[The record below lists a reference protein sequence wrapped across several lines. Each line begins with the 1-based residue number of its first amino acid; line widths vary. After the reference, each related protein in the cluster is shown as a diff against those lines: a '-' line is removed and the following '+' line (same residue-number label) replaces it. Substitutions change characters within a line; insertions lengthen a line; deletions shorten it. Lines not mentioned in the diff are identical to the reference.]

1 MVLALLVL
9 IATIGW
15 RGAWAVVQ
23 SLVWADYYGRG
34 FLGAIRGYVS
44 PFQLLATVGGP
55 IFAAYVF
62 DETSSYLFALWTFFA
77 AYLLAAELV
86 LATPPPRP
94 AVAAQW

>member
-1 MVLALLVL
+1 M
-9 IATIGW
+9 
-15 RGAWAVVQ
+15 
-23 SLVWADYYGRG
+23 WADYVGRG

-62 DETSSYLFALWTFFA
+62 DETGSYMFALWTFFA
-77 AYLLAAELV
+77 AYLLAAALV

-94 AVAAQW
+94 AVAARG